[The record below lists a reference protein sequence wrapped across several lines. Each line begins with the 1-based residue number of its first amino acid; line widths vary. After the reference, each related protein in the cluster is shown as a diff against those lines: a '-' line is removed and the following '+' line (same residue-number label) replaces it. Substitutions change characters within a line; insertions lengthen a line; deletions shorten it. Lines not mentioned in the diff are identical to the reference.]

1 MTTYGSPA
9 RPWNRAHTGLL
20 LGLGTGHPQGAPVH
34 FISRKRRSHPE
45 RPLDHVTF
53 RGRSF
58 LSPCPLTSLRNVRAS
73 LAGALFQVR
82 HRRAIP
88 KSLAGG
94 CPVPSPTSAS
104 YPQVACWRVPC
115 SKADA
120 ACHPHA
126 TSLRLEMYGHPWRAP
141 CNQDGAQLTQGAPVH
156 HLSMMYGRPLQAP
169 ISCTGAASAPL
180 RLPLPADNACAL
192 SACASRKLARPATL
206 HPLRAPFSPV

>member
-1 MTTYGSPA
+1 MPSHLA
-9 RPWNRAHTGLL
+9 QKCTG
-20 LGLGTGHPQGAPVH
+20 
-34 FISRKRRSHPE
+34 
-45 RPLDHVTF
+45 
-53 RGRSF
+53 
-58 LSPCPLTSLRNVRAS
+58 
-73 LAGALFQVR
+73 
-82 HRRAIP
+82 IP
-88 KSLAGG
+88 GG

-169 ISCTGAASAPL
+169 ISCTGAA
-180 RLPLPADNACAL
+180 R
-192 SACASRKLARPATL
+192 
-206 HPLRAPFSPV
+206 LRAPFSPVLRASRSHLSSHNVTYAHFLSNPYLVAKQSTYKTSATTTFYLNYRQRYYEMVSVAA